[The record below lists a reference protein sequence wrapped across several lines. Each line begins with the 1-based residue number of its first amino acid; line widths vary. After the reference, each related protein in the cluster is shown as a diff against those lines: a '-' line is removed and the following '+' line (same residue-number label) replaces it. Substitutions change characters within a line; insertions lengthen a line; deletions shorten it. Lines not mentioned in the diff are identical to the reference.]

1 MILSTQVIDNKNEE
15 NDSSSEGSIKDE
27 GLNELK
33 NIMNN
38 NQSSN
43 LIYIYN

>member
-15 NDSSSEGSIKDE
+15 NDSSSDGSIKDE

-33 NIMNN
+33 NIMIN
-38 NQSSN
+38 NQNSN
-43 LIYIYN
+43 